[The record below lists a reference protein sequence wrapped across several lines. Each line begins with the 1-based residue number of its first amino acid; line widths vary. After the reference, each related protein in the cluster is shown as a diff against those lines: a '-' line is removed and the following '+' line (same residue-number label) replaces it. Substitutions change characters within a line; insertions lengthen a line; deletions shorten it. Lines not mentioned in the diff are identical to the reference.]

1 MFAAS
6 GTAPGPGPRWA
17 PGQCLLRK
25 RLGRPWRSR
34 VAPGLRAL
42 RVTAAWR
49 CPHSSSSN
57 DSSSTRDDAHDER
70 APSARL
76 RAEAVRTLPRPS
88 GRGLSRP
95 RYPYGRTETR
105 RLRGSLLHQFELR
118 FRLMQSE
125 QSLFSGGLY
134 RGTTRLGAKAAIVGR
149 LMGELTGRPSWLCP
163 VERKSLP
170 CEGPRRR
177 EPWGARGS
185 LRVRGRGQG
194 TAQRPGERASG
205 VRHRARDPGLDARD
219 LGRGTVPLGGHCRA
233 GHTPGNCLFSA

>member
-1 MFAAS
+1 MMLTTS
-6 GTAPGPGPRWA
+6 APRRPGSGPR
-17 PGQCLLRK
+17 PCVPC
-25 RLGRPWRSR
+25 LGRRGVGSR
-34 VAPGLRAL
+34 DL
-42 RVTAAWR
+42 VTL
-49 CPHSSSSN
+49 
-57 DSSSTRDDAHDER
+57 T
-70 APSARL
+70 
-76 RAEAVRTLPRPS
+76 
-88 GRGLSRP
+88 G
-95 RYPYGRTETR
+95 GRTETR